1 MGKGVRFSW
10 ARGWWKTGE
19 NVSLFCNCKCVCK
32 ERRERGREL
41 EHLSKKWG
49 SRWWGE
55 HSVRAAWKAETA
67 RSESSPHHFGGQN
80 NGCSF
85 GLSGKLVD
93 GDDGGEIGGGKC
105 SPPSERGGRGHE
117 RDVQVARQTSDK
129 GRDGGST
136 AECRCNKPETC
147 QKQAGK
153 VFCGRAMRKVG
164 VTASRSTPPDAL
176 PIRSEYSF
184 LGHSVRRAPPPLG
197 GGENARAHSVRPTGA
212 GNSFRFPFHKNTE
225 DFTAPK
231 ERPGSGRLPGRGEGR
246 D

>member
-1 MGKGVRFSW
+1 MSAFSVIANVFVRRGGSEGESWNIYRKSGVQDGGASTPCEPHGRRKRLARRARPTTSGDKTTAAALAFRGSW
-10 ARGWWKTGE
+10 WTGMME
-19 NVSLFCNCKCVCK
+19 VRL
-32 ERRERGREL
+32 G
-41 EHLSKKWG
+41 G
-49 SRWWGE
+49 A
-55 HSVRAAWKAETA
+55 SVR
-67 RSESSPHHFGGQN
+67 
-80 NGCSF
+80 
-85 GLSGKLVD
+85 
-93 GDDGGEIGGGKC
+93 
-105 SPPSERGGRGHE
+105 PPPRGGGRGHE